1 MYSCKNTEV
10 IIRLFVNIYYAI
22 ASVVM
27 LHRLLSIVSLMFLL
41 SSARHECPL
50 VDPRTYWTV
59 QVNVTLE
66 WYCICDRI

>member
-27 LHRLLSIVSLMFLL
+27 LLTLLSIVSLMFLL
-41 SSARHECPL
+41 SSARHECQL
-50 VDPRTYWTV
+50 VDPRAYWTV

-66 WYCICDRI
+66 W